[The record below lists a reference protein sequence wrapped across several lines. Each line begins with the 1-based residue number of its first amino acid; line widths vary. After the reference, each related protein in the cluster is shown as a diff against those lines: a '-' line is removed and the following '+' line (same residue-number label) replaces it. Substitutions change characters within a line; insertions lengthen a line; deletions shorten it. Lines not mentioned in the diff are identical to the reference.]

1 MKIRNIIAI
10 AIIIAAFGFNNV
22 HAHCQVPCGIYDDA
36 VRIIQIREH
45 VTTIEKAMKQ
55 IEQLASDKSSAQN
68 MNQLIRWINTKEEHA
83 TFIQSTMANYYLAQ
97 RIKPKKKG
105 FNDKTLL
112 ISKKKLFSKK
122 DVKNLRIAMIQYS
135 HDIYF
140 FLQSPKGFL
149 LVQDEELKTTFERSQ
164 RKAKIEKRGLWSENI
179 FKDCIKELYNK

>member
-97 RIKPKKKG
+97 RIKPKKKDEAG
-105 FNDKTLL
+105 RQQYVDQTLL
-112 ISKKKLFSKK
+112 LQQII
-122 DVKNLRIAMIQYS
+122 VAAMKCKQTV
-135 HDIYF
+135 D
-140 FLQSPKGFL
+140 
-149 LVQDEELKTTFERSQ
+149 
-164 RKAKIEKRGLWSENI
+164 KIEPELVSTLLNQ
-179 FKDCIKELYNK
+179 FVELYFDEHGKEHLNTMQKG

>member
-83 TFIQSTMANYYLAQ
+83 TFIQSTMANYFLAQ
-97 RIKPKKKG
+97 RIKPKKKDEAG
-105 FNDKTLL
+105 RQQYVDQTLL
-112 ISKKKLFSKK
+112 LQQII
-122 DVKNLRIAMIQYS
+122 VAAMKCKQTV
-135 HDIYF
+135 D
-140 FLQSPKGFL
+140 
-149 LVQDEELKTTFERSQ
+149 
-164 RKAKIEKRGLWSENI
+164 KIEPELVSTLINQ
-179 FKDCIKELYNK
+179 FVELYFDEHGKEHLNTMQKG